1 MSKEVKIR
9 RKERKGKER
18 KGKEKKEERKERKR
32 RRSYQAIQEGGRR
45 NGKKKRVRGR
55 RNGKKKR
62 VRKMEGK
69 RRERMK
75 RKRFK
80 HGICPA
86 LPMRKNKKKLKKES
100 CCLRYLY
107 SQSCSLFD
115 NRKKRFIDDEI
126 NKIKKRFLF
135 WMMSVQFSVG
145 KCGAK
150 TDQKRQKRILIPFLP
165 PFPSDRRSEKR
176 KKEAVPWEQN

>member
-1 MSKEVKIR
+1 
-9 RKERKGKER
+9 
-18 KGKEKKEERKERKR
+18 
-32 RRSYQAIQEGGRR
+32 
-45 NGKKKRVRGR
+45 
-55 RNGKKKR
+55 
-62 VRKMEGK
+62 
-69 RRERMK
+69 MK

-126 NKIKKRFLF
+126 KKIKKALF
-135 WMMSVQFSVG
+135 VLDDVSSVFCAV
-145 KCGAK
+145 
-150 TDQKRQKRILIPFLP
+150 
-165 PFPSDRRSEKR
+165 RS
-176 KKEAVPWEQN
+176 